1 MNVLKLA
8 RRPAPTIPF
17 GSSVREAVEVM
28 AQEKSGAVIV
38 LQDGNPVGVVSER
51 DVVLR
56 GVREGLS
63 ADDTPVERIMSSPVE
78 TVTASTRTGRAIELM
93 SAHRFRHLGVVD
105 DDGKLVGLLSSRES
119 FREHL
124 AFLLDQLLSL
134 ESFICAD
141 GPGG

>member
-1 MNVLKLA
+1 M
-8 RRPAPTIPF
+8 
-17 GSSVREAVEVM
+17 
-28 AQEKSGAVIV
+28 
-38 LQDGNPVGVVSER
+38 SER

-78 TVTASTRTGRAIELM
+78 TVPASTRTGRAIELM
-93 SAHRFRHLGVVD
+93 SSHRFRHLGVVD
-105 DDGKLVGLLSSRES
+105 DDGKLIGLLSSRES